1 MKALIVPQ
9 HSAKTA
15 CLRKIWFSS
24 YSQNWL
30 LTNEISVF
38 FNYQYFTNRLISDFG
53 DVDRH
58 GWKKQGL
65 LTGFLKKNSHL
76 GKWAILGPKI
86 LDLLKEFFLKF
97 CPVKRANNIKGMR
110 ITLIIFQKK
119 FVWDKW
125 TILGPKIVHSHNSGS
140 SVRTFL
146 NFA

>member
-53 DVDRH
+53 HVDRH

-65 LTGFLKKNSHL
+65 LTGFLKKKFSFGEMGHF
-76 GKWAILGPKI
+76 GPKNSGSAERI
-86 LDLLKEFFLKF
+86 FFKF
-97 CPVKRANNIKGMR
+97 CPVKGANNIKGMR
-110 ITLIIFQKK
+110 ITLIIFQQK
-119 FVWDKW
+119 FVWGKW